1 MMLFDMVFPF
11 RVWRLRQ
18 KMLWS
23 HRRWWSLV
31 GFGRTQNAPLER
43 AVSLA
48 REQAVLSKKVLFLS
62 KSQQM
67 LKLWH
72 VIHRP
77 FSYSFAVLASIHV
90 ILMVMLGYY

>member
-1 MMLFDMVFPF
+1 M
-11 RVWRLRQ
+11 
-18 KMLWS
+18 
-23 HRRWWSLV
+23 
-31 GFGRTQNAPLER
+31 
-43 AVSLA
+43 
-48 REQAVLSKKVLFLS
+48 LSKKVMFLS